1 MLYAVCVASPG
12 HAPHAWHAGTV
23 LDRDLAGD
31 YRPGWLRRPAA
42 RAVLPFLQDVW
53 LRKVRLQ
60 ALPREQEVTSFLWHW
75 LERVCRQY

>member
-12 HAPHAWHAGTV
+12 HACTHAGTV

-60 ALPREQEVTSFLWHW
+60 ALPREQEVAFSGTGA
-75 LERVCRQY
+75 RV